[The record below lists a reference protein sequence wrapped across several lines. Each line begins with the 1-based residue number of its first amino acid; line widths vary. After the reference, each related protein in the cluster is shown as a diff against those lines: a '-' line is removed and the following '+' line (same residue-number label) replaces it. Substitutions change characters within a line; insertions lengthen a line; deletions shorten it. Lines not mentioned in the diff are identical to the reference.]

1 LVDYL
6 NERDPSTWSYIDFLT
21 LNRTAIVNLLPHLDK
36 QEGLDGAWTK
46 RFLLAVKE
54 ISPESADDVEG
65 KVILEHTK
73 SNLCSFWQ
81 EVIIERLQRKIQ
93 SNYDMETLYT
103 YDESSKFYGKQF
115 RLPYTGQTIEAT
127 SSQHRSRNGEEISD
141 NYELEN
147 DDNNRKRRS
156 MEKDQEEKSKR
167 RNVSQNIGHITT
179 IDVTDVDEESDYSET
194 EDSCEM
200 LDFTE
205 FDESYIAMDPE
216 KMWELKSGRKVEE
229 IIYQYARK
237 LHKESCLHSFILN
250 DTDKNAK
257 TIFSKEE
264 WKEIFSTDVQK
275 KPEIEA
281 PLLELIK
288 KYTLDNVNDL
298 RKSPYSH
305 SGMLFLWEMED
316 SFTSDQSKLEGWY
329 QLNVWSKMIDPAFYD
344 VKFELVRGEGMS
356 FASSDRK
363 NDGKMA
369 SDRKKIGRK
378 GDGIFRITTDRME
391 LGAVEAGRK
400 WEGLN
405 GTKYLKDS
413 LKLNKMLKDMIT
425 KLISEC
431 NHNIFRQLQVI
442 GILNGGNRLQTIIMD
457 APRGYICRV
466 KRGKIHEVNGRL
478 TKIQPLG
485 FVIKEILRAKAIIV
499 KTLDLISNDKLND
512 LFNDTDDDDY
522 DDIENNLEKPR
533 SSTPPPTF
541 PKTFSTPRTSKTEN
555 KLKK

>member
-1 LVDYL
+1 MY
-6 NERDPSTWSYIDFLT
+6 EIPCR
-21 LNRTAIVNLLPHLDK
+21 LLLGHK

-46 RFLLAVKE
+46 QFLLAVKE
-54 ISPESADDVEG
+54 ISPESADDMKR

-93 SNYDMETLYT
+93 NNYDMETLYT

-115 RLPYTGQTIEAT
+115 RLPYTDQTIEAT
-127 SSQHRSRNGEEISD
+127 SSQHHSRNGEEILD

-147 DDNNRKRRS
+147 DD
-156 MEKDQEEKSKR
+156 
-167 RNVSQNIGHITT
+167 
-179 IDVTDVDEESDYSET
+179 DVTDVDEESDYSET

-216 KMWELKSGRKVEE
+216 K
-229 IIYQYARK
+229 IK

-250 DTDKNAK
+250 NTDKNAK
-257 TIFSKEE
+257 TIFLKEE

-275 KPEIEA
+275 KLEIEA

-298 RKSPYSH
+298 RKSLLQP
-305 SGMLFLWEMED
+305 FD
-316 SFTSDQSKLEGWY
+316 SFTSDQSKLE
-329 QLNVWSKMIDPAFYD
+329 
-344 VKFELVRGEGMS
+344 VRGKGMS

-363 NDGKMA
+363 NDGKIT

-378 GDGIFRITTDRME
+378 GDGIFRITTERIE

-400 WEGLN
+400 WKGLN
-405 GTKYLKDS
+405 GTKYLKD
-413 LKLNKMLKDMIT
+413 N
-425 KLISEC
+425 
-431 NHNIFRQLQVI
+431 
-442 GILNGGNRLQTIIMD
+442 
-457 APRGYICRV
+457 APRRYICRI
-466 KRGKIHEVNGRL
+466 KRGKIYEVNGRL

-485 FVIKEILRAKAIIV
+485 FVIKEILRAKVIIV

-533 SSTPPPTF
+533 SFTPP

-555 KLKK
+555 KLKKRFFFP